1 MKQPNQIQGYKV
13 DKSTIISL
21 EKGKIPPQAI
31 DLEEVV
37 LGAMMIDKKGVDE
50 VIDILSPDAFYK
62 DAHKYIFE
70 AIFKLFEN
78 SEPVD
83 LLTVSS
89 QLKKD
94 AKLDLVGG
102 DFYLISLTQRVSSS
116 AHIEFHARIILQK
129 FIQRSLIKISNEII
143 EEAYDETKDVFD
155 LLDHAEAKLYEVTQ
169 GNIKKS
175 TETAQSLVIQA
186 KKKIEDISNKEGMSG
201 IPSGFDKLDK
211 LTSGWQESDLII
223 VAARPGMGKTAL
235 TLSMA
240 RNIAVTH
247 NIPVAFF
254 SLEMASVQL
263 ITRLISSETGLSSEK
278 LRTGKLEKH
287 EWEQLNV
294 KVKALEKAPLFIDDT
309 PSLSIFDL
317 RAKARRLAS
326 QYGIKMI
333 IIDYLQLMTAG
344 GSQKGGNREQE
355 ISTIS
360 RNLKALAKELS
371 LPVIAL
377 SQLSRAVE
385 TRGGS
390 KRPLLSDLR
399 ESGAIEQDAD
409 IVSFIYRPEYYKI
422 DEWDDEERSPTEG
435 QAEFIVAKHRNG
447 GLENIRLK
455 FIGHLG
461 KFDNL
466 DDFDTPFGEFHS
478 KMNAAAND
486 NTFNS
491 SNFPSASDAFDPPSM
506 DDDEDND
513 VPF

>member
-1 MKQPNQIQGYKV
+1 MERTEPIIARKI
-13 DKSTIISL
+13 DKSTIINL
-21 EKGKIPPQAI
+21 ERGKIPPQAV

-50 VIDILSPDAFYK
+50 VIDILHPEVFYK
-62 DAHKYIFE
+62 DAHRHIYE
-70 AIFKLFEN
+70 AIFKLFET

-94 AKLDLVGG
+94 GKLDVIGG
-102 DFYLISLTQRVSSS
+102 DFYLIKLTQKVASS

-129 FIQRSLIKISNEII
+129 YIQRSLIKISNEII
-143 EEAYDETKDVFD
+143 EEAYDEGTDVFD
-155 LLDHAEAKLYEVTQ
+155 LLDAAESKLYDVTQ
-169 GNIKKS
+169 GNLKRS
-175 TETAQSLVIQA
+175 AETAQNLVIQA
-186 KKKIEDISNKEGMSG
+186 KKRIEEIANKEGLSG
-201 IPSGFDKLDK
+201 IPSGFDKVDK
-211 LTSGWQESDLII
+211 LTSGWQSSDLII

-240 RNIAVTH
+240 KNMAVNH
-247 NIPVAFF
+247 GIPVAFF
-254 SLEMASVQL
+254 SCEMSSVQL

-294 KVKALEKAPLFIDDT
+294 KVKALENAPLFIDDT

-326 QYGIKMI
+326 QHGIKLV

-344 GSQKGGNREQE
+344 SSQKGGNREQE

-360 RNLKALAKELS
+360 RNLKALAKELNV
-371 LPVIAL
+371 PVIAL

-422 DEWDDEERSPTEG
+422 DEWDDEERTPTQG
-435 QAEFIVAKHRNG
+435 QAEFIIAKHRNG
-447 GLENIRLK
+447 GLDNIRLK
-455 FIGHLG
+455 FIGNLG

-466 DDFDTPFGEFHS
+466 DDFDSPFEFQS
-478 KMNAAAND
+478 KMNANEDNPFMTKHLPDANEA
-486 NTFNS
+486 FGS
-491 SNFPSASDAFDPPSM
+491 SLNDGLPE
-506 DDDEDND
+506 EDND

>member
-1 MKQPNQIQGYKV
+1 MEKINPVVARKI
-13 DKSTIISL
+13 DKSTLINL
-21 EKGKIPPQAI
+21 ERGKIPPQSV

-50 VIDILSPDAFYK
+50 VIDILHPDVFYK
-62 DAHKYIFE
+62 DAHRHIYE
-70 AIFKLFEN
+70 AIFKLFES

-83 LLTVSS
+83 LITVSS
-89 QLKKD
+89 QLKRD
-94 AKLDLVGG
+94 GRLDTIGG
-102 DFYLISLTQRVSSS
+102 DFYLIKLTQKVASS

-129 FIQRSLIKISNEII
+129 YIQRSLIKISNEII
-143 EEAYDETKDVFD
+143 EEAYDESTDVFD
-155 LLDHAEAKLYEVTQ
+155 LLDSAESKLYDVTQ
-169 GNIKKS
+169 GNLKRS
-175 TETAQSLVIQA
+175 AETAMDLVIQA
-186 KKKIEDISNKEGMSG
+186 KKKIEEISNKEGMSG
-201 IPSGFDKLDK
+201 IATGFDKLDK
-211 LTSGWQESDLII
+211 LTSGWQPSDLII

-240 RNIAVTH
+240 RNIAVDGGQG
-247 NIPVAFF
+247 VAFF
-254 SLEMASVQL
+254 SCEMSSVQL

-326 QYGIKMI
+326 QHNIKII

-344 GSQKGGNREQE
+344 GTSKGGNREQE

-360 RNLKALAKELS
+360 RNLKALAKELNI
-371 LPVIAL
+371 PVIAL

-409 IVSFIYRPEYYKI
+409 IVSFIFRPEYYKI
-422 DEWDDEERSPTEG
+422 DEWDDEERSPTQG

-455 FIGHLG
+455 FIGNLG

-466 DDFDTPFGEFHS
+466 DDFDSPFEFQS
-478 KMNAAAND
+478 KMNENEDNPFITKNLPDANQA
-486 NTFNS
+486 FGS
-491 SNFPSASDAFDPPSM
+491 SMNDLNA
-506 DDDEDND
+506 DEDND